1 MTRLRRLKVH
11 RADSQTM
18 LYHVRF
24 STGTVRN
31 NSIFFLLS
39 FFGLFSFSLFFSTF
53 FCFLFVCVCFKTKS
67 IYSDTHSTMRAGK

>member
-1 MTRLRRLKVH
+1 MTPSKRLIVH
-11 RADSQTM
+11 RANLQTM

-24 STGTVRN
+24 STDTVCN

-39 FFGLFSFSLFFSTF
+39 FFSFFYFSLFFSTF
-53 FCFLFVCVCFKTKS
+53 FCFLFVCMCFKTKS